1 MIIINNVLVCHILQR
16 TSQSSAL
23 AIGDLAVKLIH
34 RDFNV
39 WLTLGDGAL
48 QVLLDVRQQLGII
61 VKWRH
66 NRF

>member
-1 MIIINNVLVCHILQR
+1 MQQ

-23 AIGDLAVKLIH
+23 AVGDLAVKLIH
-34 RDFNV
+34 RDFDV

-48 QVLLDVRQQLGII
+48 QVLFDVRQQLGII

-66 NRF
+66 DRFQFDLM